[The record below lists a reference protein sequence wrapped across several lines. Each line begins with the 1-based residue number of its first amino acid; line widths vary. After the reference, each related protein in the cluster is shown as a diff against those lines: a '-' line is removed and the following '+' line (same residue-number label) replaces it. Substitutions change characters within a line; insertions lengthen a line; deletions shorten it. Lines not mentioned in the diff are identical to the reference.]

1 MLLFLIGMTTLPGL
15 ETQDNVF
22 LSWAH
27 SYANFHNTSNCRICG
42 AMALSVMDGLPW
54 WVSPL
59 RRGGFCP
66 LCSFLRQQQE
76 TFLSSVTHN
85 LSLLSW
91 CKLDSNLI
99 DQGHGVTSEVNASL
113 NTEVTKAYT

>member
-1 MLLFLIGMTTLPGL
+1 MMLLFLIGMTTLPGL

-27 SYANFHNTSNCRICG
+27 SYANFHNTSNCWICG

-66 LCSFLRQQQE
+66 LCSFLRQQE

-85 LSLLSW
+85 LSRLSW